1 MKKIFYVLLS
11 LGLLSSCDMEL
22 DQQPLASATSETFFQ
37 TAHDFNQGLNA
48 VYAASRSFPDR
59 LLNLSETRSDNL
71 YAVSDGGVRDWEGV
85 NSFHRTIASNP
96 YVVDAWQSN
105 FTGIFRANNYLEQL
119 QSKGTTVITDEGLR
133 KRMEGEVR
141 YLRAFF
147 YFDLLRYFGKLPII
161 DRVVSNNEASEIQR
175 SPVSAVYDFII
186 QDLEAAINALP
197 APSGYA
203 TADKGRAN
211 KFSAKMLLG
220 LVYMT
225 RSGPNLGIEGPGL
238 NSQEWEK
245 AAAQFNDIIQS
256 KEFAFLDS
264 YASIFNYDN
273 ERNKEV
279 IFNIE
284 YSSGSNPVVGSTF
297 PWVLVPDTWFQS
309 KGFGTQGGLMI
320 RPVAEDLL
328 AKYSDTDVR
337 KTFSIESGYTY
348 GNVVETRSFVK
359 KFVDITK
366 VPKTSRMDWPI
377 NFIVF
382 RYTDVLLLKA
392 ECILN
397 GAAGNKAT
405 EVDAVVN
412 QVRARAGLSGNLAG
426 VTKAQL
432 LEERRREFVGE
443 GSRWFDLIR
452 SGEVESVMKAW
463 IAKEDVMNQM
473 EDFQVN
479 YVLYPIPQ
487 SELDTKPGL
496 YQQNPGY

>member
-1 MKKIFYVLLS
+1 M
-11 LGLLSSCDMEL
+11 
-22 DQQPLASATSETFFQ
+22 
-37 TAHDFNQGLNA
+37 
-48 VYAASRSFPDR
+48 
-59 LLNLSETRSDNL
+59 
-71 YAVSDGGVRDWEGV
+71 
-85 NSFHRTIASNP
+85 
-96 YVVDAWQSN
+96 
-105 FTGIFRANNYLEQL
+105 

-141 YLRAFF
+141 YLRVL

-256 KEFAFLDS
+256 NEFAFLDS

-366 VPKTSRMDWPI
+366 VPKPAVWTGRSITSYSAIRMCCCSKQ
-377 NFIVF
+377 NVF
-382 RYTDVLLLKA
+382 
-392 ECILN
+392 
-397 GAAGNKAT
+397 
-405 EVDAVVN
+405 
-412 QVRARAGLSGNLAG
+412 
-426 VTKAQL
+426 
-432 LEERRREFVGE
+432 
-443 GSRWFDLIR
+443 
-452 SGEVESVMKAW
+452 
-463 IAKEDVMNQM
+463 
-473 EDFQVN
+473 
-479 YVLYPIPQ
+479 
-487 SELDTKPGL
+487 
-496 YQQNPGY
+496 